1 MKSLVW
7 LRSDIRLDDNPA
19 IKNAFI
25 QSEFVH
31 VLYLYSKK
39 QLKLHNE
46 SDIKISFLIEN
57 LKDFGNSLDLLNVG
71 LTIIETDGFLMTLK
85 R

>member
-7 LRSDIRLDDNPA
+7 LRSDIRLDDNPS

-31 VLYLYSKK
+31 ALYLYSKK

-57 LKDFGNSLDLLNVG
+57 LKDFGNSLDLIPLAEKNKLLN
-71 LTIIETDGFLMTLK
+71 
-85 R
+85 